1 MHVYNALHQEK
12 ITSKDQI
19 QFVRLANV
27 LFRKVRND
35 VSFIVNNRLLVLLEH
50 QSTINENLPFRCLE
64 YVVALYQAMVDQRL
78 KFLPKKME
86 LLAPEFYVIYNGDAP
101 YPAIKEQKLSS
112 LFKESKRLPQLEL
125 VVTVIN
131 INHHDNED
139 FLESCP
145 FLKGFKN
152 LANKV
157 KKYKGIYGK
166 QGYIM
171 AIEECI
177 RENSKISD
185 YLMRKM
191 QEVAEMFSEEYNYL
205 AELEASQ
212 LIGIEAGKI
221 EGRREGRI
229 EGRREGM
236 MEGKIEGRM
245 EEKLEMAS
253 TMKKKGF
260 ETAMIMELTNLS
272 REDIERL

>member
-1 MHVYNALHQEK
+1 MGEKVLKAVNPGQQFTKIVYDK
-12 ITSKDQI
+12 MTSFLGDKKKD
-19 QFVRLANV
+19 LA
-27 LFRKVRND
+27 
-35 VSFIVNNRLLVLLEH
+35 
-50 QSTINENLPFRCLE
+50 
-64 YVVALYQAMVDQRL
+64 
-78 KFLPKKME
+78 
-86 LLAPEFYVIYNGDAP
+86 
-101 YPAIKEQKLSS
+101 
-112 LFKESKRLPQLEL
+112 
-125 VVTVIN
+125 
-131 INHHDNED
+131 
-139 FLESCP
+139 
-145 FLKGFKN
+145 LKGTDVQSVVLCLGLQGSGKTTTAAK